1 MTYTAWQGLP
11 TVIKNLNDQIALIKG
26 RTLKG
31 LIRGSSIIKE
41 TMDSTPPTIPVDTGN
56 MRHSWF
62 VVTNNGGVIAGRS
75 PSFLPGQYGDRDVG
89 RLSTD
94 HAKAITSS
102 ASIIKGKEPAV
113 ALGFSA
119 YYTMWVHENMGATF
133 QKPGSGAKFFESA
146 IKSSS
151 RKVLDMIRMEAKI
164 R

>member
-1 MTYTAWQGLP
+1 MTYTAWRGLP

-31 LIRGSSIIKE
+31 LIRGSSVIKE

-62 VVTNNGGVIAGRS
+62 TVTNNGGVIAGRN
-75 PSFLPGQYGDRDVG
+75 PSFVPSKYNDRDLG
-89 RLSTD
+89 RLSSD
-94 HAKAITSS
+94 HARAISE
-102 ASIIKGKEPAV
+102 AGALVKGKEPAV

-119 YYTMWVHENMGATF
+119 YYTMWVHENIGATF
-133 QKPGSGAKFFESA
+133 TKPGSGAKFFESA
-146 IKSSS
+146 VKASS